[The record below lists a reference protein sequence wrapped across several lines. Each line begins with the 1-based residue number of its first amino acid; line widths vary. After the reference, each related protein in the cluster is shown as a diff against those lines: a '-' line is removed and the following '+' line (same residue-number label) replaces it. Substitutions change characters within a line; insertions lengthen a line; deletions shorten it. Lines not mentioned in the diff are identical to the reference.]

1 MRACQPKDLKR
12 REWRSAWL
20 GEVGEGGVGRD
31 RERERGRECVGE
43 EERGGQR
50 EKERTQT
57 GEKERESE
65 LWLLLLYVSLP
76 PGPPCANWA
85 QPGVLSVLPEV
96 FTLVLGPSFDLPYF
110 LATAI
115 LDSFS
120 LFYLPNSLEEGH
132 LPTMIFSDLICSC
145 KKDPP
150 KVALFQL
157 SSSNT
162 YSNCGSRCLFCL
174 QGLVAIQRQ
183 LQSSGAAHGS
193 CSGS

>member
-12 REWRSAWL
+12 REWRSAW
-20 GEVGEGGVGRD
+20 GRE
-31 RERERGRECVGE
+31 RWRERGRECVGE

-96 FTLVLGPSFDLPYF
+96 FTLVLGPSFDLPF
-110 LATAI
+110 
-115 LDSFS
+115 F
-120 LFYLPNSLEEGH
+120 
-132 LPTMIFSDLICSC
+132 
-145 KKDPP
+145 
-150 KVALFQL
+150 
-157 SSSNT
+157 
-162 YSNCGSRCLFCL
+162 
-174 QGLVAIQRQ
+174 
-183 LQSSGAAHGS
+183 
-193 CSGS
+193 